1 MGQSPSD
8 QHADVVLVSAPFGPL
23 LLPSLGLSLLKS
35 AVLADNA
42 EASVEILY
50 LTIDFAKRIGP
61 ELYTRITDGDTT
73 CNLLGEWVFADAVF
87 PGHAVPGDYITNVLG
102 FGETWTEEAGDGSR
116 TLREELIRDLLS
128 ARDMVPAF
136 IEDSAARIVALS
148 PDLVGFTT
156 VFDQNLGSLALA
168 RAVKELS
175 PDTPIIFG
183 GPNCEGVMGQ
193 QLVANF
199 PWVDAAV
206 SGEGE
211 IVFPEIVR
219 RIGSAKPLAGLSNLS
234 DLSGVRLRKPVS
246 LLATGADLSVASGV
260 KTMDDLPELDY
271 NDYFEQY
278 SHADFEWDSKPS
290 LLFETSRG
298 CWWGQKHH
306 CTFCG
311 LNGAT
316 MRFRS
321 KSSSRALRELES
333 LTARHPGLAVT
344 VVDNILDYAYFQD
357 MVPALARNAEKV
369 DLFYEVKANLRRS
382 QVEALWD
389 AGIRTLQ
396 PGIESLD
403 DNVLELMRKGV
414 RALQN
419 IQLLKWCK
427 ELGITVFWNILW
439 GLPDESPEDY
449 ARMAGKMR
457 KLSHLPPPSSVRPVL
472 LNRFSPLFEE
482 AREFGLANIR
492 PVPAYDY
499 VYGLDRQAVTNLAYF
514 FDFDYVDRRDVA
526 AYTADVIELGKTWGI
541 SYRSGSDLF
550 YSVADGKVVI
560 WDLRPEAVAP
570 LTILDDSLTIDI
582 FLACDAY
589 RSASAVHKAVVPLHE
604 GVPLSV
610 VEDTLA
616 LLADRRIAISDENA
630 FLSLPVRLGPYS
642 PTEETMRRLHDVLLS
657 LSEERADRFV
667 LRPDVVHQATLRV
680 EPRAAMT
687 NTTEREE
694 VDA

>member
-1 MGQSPSD
+1 MGQPSGR
-8 QHADVVLVSAPFGPL
+8 HTDVVLVSAPFGPL

-42 EASVEILY
+42 EVGVEILY

-61 ELYTRITDGDTT
+61 ELYTRVTDGDTT
-73 CNLLGEWVFADAVF
+73 CNLLGEWLFADAVF
-87 PGHAVPGDYITNVLG
+87 PGHAVPRDYITNVLG
-102 FGETWTEEAGDGSR
+102 FGETWTEETADGSR
-116 TLREELIRDLLS
+116 ALREELIDDLLR
-128 ARDMVPAF
+128 ARDMVPGFLA
-136 IEDSAARIVALS
+136 ESAARILSLS

-156 VFDQNLGSLALA
+156 VFDQNLGSLAVA

-183 GPNCEGVMGQ
+183 GANCEGIMGQ
-193 QLVANF
+193 QLLADF
-199 PWVDAAV
+199 PWIDATV

-219 RIGSAKPLAGLSNLS
+219 RIVAAKPPSDFGNLS
-234 DLSGVRLRKPVS
+234 DLSGVRLRKPVN
-246 LLATGADLSVASGV
+246 LLATGADLSVAAGV
-260 KTMDDLPELDY
+260 KAMDDLPELDY
-271 NDYFEQY
+271 GDYFEQY
-278 SHADFEWDSKPS
+278 SRAGFDWDAKPS

-316 MRFRS
+316 MRYRS
-321 KSSSRALRELES
+321 KSSSRALRELDS
-333 LTARHPGLAVT
+333 LTKQYPGLSVT
-344 VVDNILDYAYFQD
+344 VVDNILDYAYFKD
-357 MVPALARNAEKV
+357 MIPALARNAEKV

-382 QVEALWD
+382 QVQALRD

-403 DNVLELMRKGV
+403 DNVLNLMRKGV

-419 IQLLKWCK
+419 VQLLKWCK
-427 ELGITVFWNILW
+427 EVGITVFWNVLY

-449 ARMAGKMR
+449 LRMAEKMR
-457 KLSHLPPPSSVRPVL
+457 RLSHLPPPSSVRPVL

-499 VYGLDRQAVTNLAYF
+499 IYGLDREAVSNIAYF
-514 FDFDYVDRRDVA
+514 FDCDFLDGRDVNSYA
-526 AYTADVIELGKTWGI
+526 AEVIELGKTWNAA
-541 SYRSGSDLF
+541 YESGSDLF
-550 YSVADGKVVI
+550 YSVADHRVVI

-570 LTILDDSLTIDI
+570 LTILDDSLMIDV
-582 FLACDAY
+582 FAACDAY
-589 RSASAVHKAVVPLHE
+589 RSASAIHEAVAPLHD
-604 GVPLSV
+604 GATLAV
-610 VEDTLA
+610 VEDILA
-616 LLADRRIAISDENA
+616 LLVDRRLAISDENA
-630 FLSLPVRLGPYS
+630 FLSLPVRLGQYT
-642 PTEETMRRLHDVLLS
+642 PTEATMRRLREVLLG
-657 LSEERADRFV
+657 LAEERAGRIVLSPEVVDR
-667 LRPDVVHQATLRV
+667 ATLRV
-680 EPRAAMT
+680 EPQPVLAHRI
-687 NTTEREE
+687 EREE
-694 VDA
+694 VGA

>member
-1 MGQSPSD
+1 MGRSTSGK
-8 QHADVVLVSAPFGPL
+8 HTDVVLVSAPFGPL

-42 EASVEILY
+42 KVGVEILY

-87 PGHAVPGDYITNVLG
+87 PDHAAPRDYITNVLG
-102 FGETWTEEAGDGSR
+102 FGETWTEEAADGSR
-116 TLREELIRDLLS
+116 VLKEELIRDLLN
-128 ARDMVPAF
+128 ARDMVPGF
-136 IEDSAARIVALS
+136 LEESAARIVSLS
-148 PDLVGFTT
+148 PGLVGFTT

-193 QLVANF
+193 QILTNF
-199 PWVDAAV
+199 PWVDATV

-211 IVFPEIVR
+211 VVFPEIIR
-219 RIGSAKPLAGLSNLS
+219 RISSGKPLSDLSG
-234 DLSGVRLRKPVS
+234 LSGVRLRKPLS
-246 LLATGADLSVASGV
+246 LLATGAPLSVAPGV
-260 KTMDDLPELDY
+260 KTMDELPELDY

-278 SHADFEWDSKPS
+278 SSANFEWNAKPS

-333 LTARHPGLAVT
+333 LTERHPGLSVT
-344 VVDNILDYAYFQD
+344 VVDNILDYAYFKD
-357 MVPALARNAEKV
+357 MIPALAKNPQKV

-382 QVEALWD
+382 QVQALRD

-403 DNVLELMRKGV
+403 DNVLNLMRKGV

-427 ELGITVFWNILW
+427 ELGITVFWNILY

-449 ARMAGKMR
+449 ARMAEKMR
-457 KLSHLPPPSSVRPVL
+457 KLSHLPPPTSVRPVL
-472 LNRFSPLFEE
+472 VNRFSPLFEE
-482 AREFGLANIR
+482 ATEFGLGNIR

-499 VYGLDRQAVTNLAYF
+499 VYALDRQAVSNLAYF
-514 FDFDYVDRRDVA
+514 FDCDFLDGRDVTS
-526 AYTADVIELGKTWGI
+526 YTADIIELGRSWSS
-541 SYRSGSDLF
+541 SYESGSDLF
-550 YSVADGKVVI
+550 YSVADGKAVI

-570 LTILDDSLTIDI
+570 LTILDDSLMVDV
-582 FLACDAY
+582 FSACDAY
-589 RSASAVHKAVVPLHE
+589 RSASAVHEAVAPLHE
-604 GVPLSV
+604 GVTLSA
-610 VEDTLA
+610 VEDILA
-616 LLADRRIAISDENA
+616 LLSDRLLVISDENA
-630 FLSLPVRLGPYS
+630 FLSLPVRLGQYS
-642 PTEETMRRLHDVLLS
+642 PSEETMRRLHEVLLS
-657 LSEERADRFV
+657 LSEARADRFV
-667 LRPDVVHQATLRV
+667 LSPEVVERATLRI
-680 EPRAAMT
+680 ESTPAMAFAI
-687 NTTEREE
+687 EREE
-694 VDA
+694 VGA

>member
-1 MGQSPSD
+1 MGQSSSG
-8 QHADVVLVSAPFGPL
+8 QHTDVVLVSAPFGPL

-35 AVLADNA
+35 AVLADNS
-42 EASVEILY
+42 EVGVEILY

-61 ELYTRITDGDTT
+61 ELYTRITDGDST
-73 CNLLGEWVFADAVF
+73 CNLLGEWLFADAVF
-87 PGHAVPGDYITNVLG
+87 PDHAIPRDYITNILG
-102 FGETWTEEAGDGSR
+102 LGETWTEEAADGSR
-116 TLREELIRDLLS
+116 ALKEGLIRDLLS
-128 ARDMVPAF
+128 ARDMVPGF
-136 IEDSAARIVALS
+136 LEESAARIVSLS

-168 RAVKELS
+168 RAVKELL

-193 QLVANF
+193 QILTNF

-211 IVFPEIVR
+211 VVFPEIVR
-219 RIGSAKPLAGLSNLS
+219 RIRSAKPLSNLS
-234 DLSGVRLRKPVS
+234 DLSGVRLRKPLS
-246 LLATGADLSVASGV
+246 LLATNAQLTVASGV
-260 KTMDDLPELDY
+260 KTMDELPELDY

-278 SHADFEWDSKPS
+278 SRADFQWDSKPS

-321 KSSSRALRELES
+321 KSSNRALRELES
-333 LTARHPGLAVT
+333 LTKRHPGLSVT
-344 VVDNILDYAYFQD
+344 VVDNILDYAYFKD
-357 MVPALARNAEKV
+357 MIPALARNSEKV

-382 QVEALWD
+382 QVEALRD

-403 DNVLELMRKGV
+403 DNILDLMRKGV

-427 ELGITVFWNILW
+427 EVGITVFWNILY

-449 ARMAGKMR
+449 ARMAEKMR
-457 KLSHLPPPSSVRPVL
+457 KLSHLPPPTSVRPVL

-482 AREFGLANIR
+482 AQQFGLANIR

-499 VYGLDRQAVTNLAYF
+499 IYALDREAVANLAYF
-514 FDFDYVDRRDVA
+514 FDCDFLDGRDVTSYA
-526 AYTADVIELGKTWGI
+526 ADVIELGKAWSI
-541 SYRSGSDLF
+541 SYESGSDLF
-550 YSVADGKVVI
+550 YSVADRKVVI
-560 WDLRPEAVAP
+560 WDLRSEAVSP
-570 LTILDDSLTIDI
+570 LTILDDSLTIDV

-589 RSASAVHKAVVPLHE
+589 RSASAVHEAVAPLHE
-604 GVPLSV
+604 GITLSV
-610 VEDTLA
+610 IEDTLA
-616 LLADRRIAISDENA
+616 LLTDRRLAISDENA
-630 FLSLPVRLGPYS
+630 YLSLPVRLGQYS
-642 PTEETMRRLHDVLLS
+642 PTEKTMKRLHEVLLS

-667 LRPDVVHQATLRV
+667 LRPEVVAQATLRI
-680 EPRAAMT
+680 EPKPAMS
-687 NTTEREE
+687 NTIEREP